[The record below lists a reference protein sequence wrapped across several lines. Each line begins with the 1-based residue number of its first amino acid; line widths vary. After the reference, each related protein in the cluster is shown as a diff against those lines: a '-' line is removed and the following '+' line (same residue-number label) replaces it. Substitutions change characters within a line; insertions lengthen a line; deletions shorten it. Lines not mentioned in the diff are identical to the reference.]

1 MKGPWVMRVARIAA
15 LVLIAWA
22 VVRIAWVSDDSLIT
36 LRHALNIS
44 HGWGAG
50 FNSTE
55 SVQAY
60 SHPLWFLAWLGTGA
74 LTNQWI
80 FTALALGLVSTLTA
94 CALLLWR
101 LQTPGVVLVATSV
114 LIFSN
119 AFVEYSTSGLENP
132 LGYLTLGI
140 LIVLSIRIFDSSR
153 VRSAPSSLWAMTGLT
168 TAAVLL
174 TRLDYAV
181 FLAFP
186 LLVLAWRTRQDYRR
200 ILVFGVSVLVPLS
213 IWFLWTYSTYSA
225 WLPNTFLAK
234 TNVEI
239 LRLDLVQQGLRYIW
253 VSVSNDPVT
262 GVGLVFG
269 LLVALWLG
277 TTMVRAWALG
287 VVAYLSYVV
296 WIGGDFMAGRFLA
309 VPLFVAVFLS
319 SVAWTQSRSDRSAP
333 ATQESVGV
341 VAVVGTVTVVAVVGL
356 AAIGLPPSVVANPQE
371 QRWVSEE
378 NGRITD
384 ERGFY
389 LFEADRSL
397 GNLLS
402 DEPLALEGY
411 IAPVGAE
418 FAKSGLKDID
428 RLASQWPASSGYS
441 PIPTDAAVTCGLM
454 GSWGIVTGP
463 TVHLIDV
470 CGLADRFMA
479 EKPFVANGP
488 WLPGHFVRELPE
500 GYEEAI
506 RVADPSLV
514 TDPQEAERLRQVWG
528 LIRPDT
534 VSSVAN

>member
-1 MKGPWVMRVARIAA
+1 MRVARIVA
-15 LVLIAWA
+15 LVLITWA
-22 VVRIAWVSDDSLIT
+22 VVRVAWVSDDALIT

-60 SHPLWFLAWLGTGA
+60 SHPLWFLLWMVVGVPTSEWVVGV
-74 LTNQWI
+74 I
-80 FTALALGLVSTLTA
+80 ALGLVSTLIATA
-94 CALLLWR
+94 ILIIRIQSLAVLVIVLATLLL
-101 LQTPGVVLVATSV
+101 
-114 LIFSN
+114 SN
-119 AFVEYSTSGLENP
+119 AFVEYATSGLENP
-132 LGYLTLGI
+132 LGYLSMAVLIALTLS
-140 LIVLSIRIFDSSR
+140 LAQQAPKSS
-153 VRSAPSSLWAMTGLT
+153 PSLPMWMLTGVT
-168 TAAVLL
+168 AAAAVL
-174 TRLDYAV
+174 TRMDFAV
-181 FLAFP
+181 MVALP
-186 LLVLAWRTRQDYRR
+186 LLALAWSHRRDFWRLSVLA
-200 ILVFGVSVLVPLS
+200 VSALVPVGVWL
-213 IWFLWTYSTYSA
+213 LWTFITYRA
-225 WLPNTFLAK
+225 WLPNTYLAK

-239 LRLDLVQQGLRYIW
+239 PRLDLIGQGLTYIW
-253 VSVSNDPVT
+253 ISVRHDPIT
-262 GVGLVFG
+262 GVGIAIG
-269 LLVALWLG
+269 LLMAFWVG
-277 TTMVRAWALG
+277 NTMVRAWALG
-287 VVAYLSYVV
+287 VVAYLGYVV

-309 VPLFVAVFLS
+309 VPLFVAVFLG
-319 SVAWTQSRSDRSAP
+319 SVAWTQSRSDNPPRATRASAVV
-333 ATQESVGV
+333 AAVGA
-341 VAVVGTVTVVAVVGL
+341 VAVVALVGL
-356 AAIGLPPSVVANPQE
+356 TAIGLPPTVVANPQE

-397 GNLLS
+397 ANLLS
-402 DEPLALEGY
+402 DEPFALEGY

-428 RLASQWPASSGYS
+428 QLASEWPTSSGYS
-441 PIPTDAAVTCGLM
+441 PVPTDAAVTCGLM

-488 WLPGHFVRELPE
+488 WLPGHFARDLPA

-506 RVADPSLV
+506 RLADPSLV